1 MGQAVLVLGPAGSG
15 KSTFSDLVRQHVETM
30 KRRVHVVNLDPA
42 AEHFAYPVA
51 ADIRELISLEDVM
64 EEMNLGPNGAL
75 IYCMEFLVENIDWLQ
90 DELEQIGPDEYVL
103 FDCQGESGCTRVPAM
118 VTLTQELQRMGSASP
133 PRTCSTRRSP
143 PTSPSSCRA
152 CSAACRR

>member
-1 MGQAVLVLGPAGSG
+1 MLVVDALGCAQMGQAVLVLGPAGSG

-42 AEHFAYPVA
+42 AEHFTNLPPPTSAT
-51 ADIRELISLEDVM
+51 LISLEDVM

-90 DELEQIGPDEYVL
+90 DELEADRAGRVARLRRPRR
-103 FDCQGESGCTRVPAM
+103 SSCTR
-118 VTLTQELQRMGSASP
+118 T
-133 PRTCSTRRSP
+133 
-143 PTSPSSCRA
+143 
-152 CSAACRR
+152 CRRW